1 MIYYLTP
8 EQSLSLRAGGN
19 APMQIVDPAT
29 RRVYYVI
36 DGGLLAE
43 LERHSD
49 LEAIREGVADMQAGH
64 SVPIVQAK
72 TADRIVLVERFTQ

>member
-49 LEAIREGVADMQAGH
+49 LEAIREGVADMKSGH
-64 SVPIVQAK
+64 SVSIDQAK
-72 TADRIVLVERFTQ
+72 TADRIVLVERFAQ